1 MIISGVVVTKMNPT
15 SNVGNIRLFR
25 PVLVSIERLKDN
37 QSDNDDAKDVE
48 ESFGIVP
55 KVAAVIFLIMFLNIF
70 AFLRMVKKELAFVR
84 ATAMEGFF
92 QTQKEHYGLK
102 RINGRIKKTGILIIF
117 FGIHTTNAVQL
128 AKRIAKAELRQVA

>member
-1 MIISGVVVTKMNPT
+1 MNPT

-37 QSDNDDAKDVE
+37 QSDNDDAKYAE

-55 KVAAVIFLIMFLNIF
+55 KVEAVIFLIMFLNFF
-70 AFLRMVKKELAFVR
+70 AFLRMVKKELALVR

-102 RINGRIKKTGILIIF
+102 RI
-117 FGIHTTNAVQL
+117 
-128 AKRIAKAELRQVA
+128 KRSNQEDGNLDYLLRHPHD

>member
-37 QSDNDDAKDVE
+37 QSDNDDAKYAE

-55 KVAAVIFLIMFLNIF
+55 KVEAVIFLIMFLNFF
-70 AFLRMVKKELAFVR
+70 AFLRMVKKELALVR

-128 AKRIAKAELRQVA
+128 ARRIAKAEHRQVA